1 MLTTNYWRTWQ
12 AVPLRVC
19 RAISVAAPTLL
30 ACMFKELLTSLLE
43 GGPCLL
49 VASHLPRSLLS
60 PEQLDS
66 LTLNIDFMEKSKT
79 GVNLEPHSN
88 PVIPWSP
95 WVKIYFYRVFA
106 VSTAQL
112 PRAASR

>member
-1 MLTTNYWRTWQ
+1 ML
-12 AVPLRVC
+12 
-19 RAISVAAPTLL
+19 APTLL
-30 ACMFKELLTSLLE
+30 ACMFKEPLTSLLE

-49 VASHLPRSLLS
+49 VASRLPRSPLS

-66 LTLNIDFMEKSKT
+66 LTFNVAFMEKSKT

-88 PVIPWSP
+88 PVIHGSP

-106 VSTAQL
+106 VSTARL
-112 PRAASR
+112 PRAADR

>member
-1 MLTTNYWRTWQ
+1 
-12 AVPLRVC
+12 
-19 RAISVAAPTLL
+19 
-30 ACMFKELLTSLLE
+30 MFKEPLTSLLE
-43 GGPCLL
+43 RGPCLL
-49 VASHLPRSLLS
+49 VANRLPRSLLS

-66 LTLNIDFMEKSKT
+66 LTLNVDFMEKSKT
-79 GVNLEPHSN
+79 GVNLEPYSN